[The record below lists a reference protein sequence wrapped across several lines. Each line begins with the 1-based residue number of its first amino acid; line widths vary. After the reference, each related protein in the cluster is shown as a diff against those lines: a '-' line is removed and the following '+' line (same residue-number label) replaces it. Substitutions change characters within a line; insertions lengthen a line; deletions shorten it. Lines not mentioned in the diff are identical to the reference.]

1 MFYGATIPT
10 TAPWAPTT
18 VLPTGQTAWD
28 HRLLSTDH
36 MPAVHVDLI
45 VAATN
50 QSPTYCKASHE
61 GTTKDKAATRFAS
74 TNTDKFYG
82 HATGHAH
89 FNTA

>member
-10 TAPWAPTT
+10 SAPWAPTT

-28 HRLLSTDH
+28 HTLLSTDH

-50 QSPTYCKASHE
+50 QAPAYCKGDTDNTSINL
-61 GTTKDKAATRFAS
+61 ATSYFA
-74 TNTDKFYG
+74 TANT
-82 HATGHAH
+82 
-89 FNTA
+89 